1 MATLCHNDLFYD
13 PVMVCHSGAD
23 MTYEAIP
30 FGRGEVFE
38 TCGVAAINQSADE
51 QLATDFLKE
60 LFAPDEQFIY
70 GMTEQSHGLPV
81 NREALRVILSKI
93 HGVLTYDAG
102 ELKEITQNMDF
113 ESQQEYDHLLSY
125 LSGFSHAANSE
136 GSLEEIFLEDLDA
149 YMNDD
154 VSLASYEKK
163 VRKKIKLYQSE

>member
-1 MATLCHNDLFYD
+1 MKKRNWNLRIGCCITGVLVLMIIVGIFWT
-13 PVMVCHSGAD
+13 P
-23 MTYEAIP
+23 YEPNAMS
-30 FGRGEVFE
+30 
-38 TCGVAAINQSADE
+38 SADK
-51 QLATDFLKE
+51 QLATDFVKE

-70 GMTEQSHGLPV
+70 GMTEQSGGMPV
-81 NREALRVILSKI
+81 NREALRIILSKI

-102 ELKEITQNMDF
+102 EFKENIQNLNI
-113 ESQQEYDHLLSY
+113 ESQQEYDHLLDY

-136 GSLEEIFLEDLDA
+136 GLLEEIFLEDLDA

>member
-30 FGRGEVFE
+30 FGQGEVFE

-51 QLATDFLKE
+51 Q
-60 LFAPDEQFIY
+60 FIY
-70 GMTEQSHGLPV
+70 GMTEQSHSLPV

-102 ELKEITQNMDF
+102 ELKEITQNMNL

-136 GSLEEIFLEDLDA
+136 EQLETLFLEDLDA

-154 VSLASYEKK
+154 ISLVSYEKK